1 MDPVRLVASW
11 QDLVSRA
18 FSDHTLAAAVVT
30 IAAIGILV
38 VLQQELRPYRLATNA
53 AYVALGWLV
62 SVSVLVYV
70 MAALRRGWALLE
82 EALPV
87 AARLSAYLYG
97 ICERHPMLALVIV
110 GAGTT
115 AYFLERIWPRPVSL
129 GPVRALCAILGIAL
143 AIHVAGP
150 IADLVA
156 GEPVASLP
164 AKPAQQLVALAPA
177 EAVARAVQA
186 GDTRYLSVPQCV
198 EQVVGEVPASLVAG
212 VKGLGP
218 NCRDILG
225 DEAAL
230 RMHRRQ
236 VYAAAYNRLMYK
248 HNNATVAASLK
259 NE

>member
-1 MDPVRLVASW
+1 MDPVRMVAAW
-11 QDLVSRA
+11 HDLVSKA
-18 FSDHTLAAAVVT
+18 FSEHTLAAAVIT
-30 IAAIGILV
+30 IAAIGIFV

-70 MAALRRGWALLE
+70 MAALRQGWALLE
-82 EALPV
+82 DALPV

-97 ICERHPMLALVIV
+97 IVERHPILALVVV

-115 AYFLERIWPRPVSL
+115 AYFLERLWPRPVSW
-129 GPVRALCAILGIAL
+129 GPVRALCAIFGVAL
-143 AIHVAGP
+143 VIHVAGP

-156 GEPVASLP
+156 AEPP
-164 AKPAQQLVALAPA
+164 KPKPQLTAVPPA
-177 EAVARAVQA
+177 EAVARAIKA

-198 EQVVGEVPASLVAG
+198 DQVAGEVPSPWATG

-218 NCRDILG
+218 NCRESLG

-230 RMHRRQ
+230 RMHLHQ
-236 VYAAAYNRLMYK
+236 TYAAEYNRLMHK
-248 HNNATVAASLK
+248 HNNATVTSLK
-259 NE
+259 AE